1 MSLSACHFVLS
12 PTSFGA
18 LRSRPKVAKV
28 PFPKKK
34 EEVQGDLM
42 LQKLGQHT
50 YLKSD
55 WKINGSYNT
64 SLSPCRRPAGYFPP
78 GLRPACLLG
87 GPSLCRDRRW
97 RRTGLSNSDQLH
109 FQSGASQRDPAIDPL
124 PVSAPWRL
132 FPGLSKSLHFR
143 LYHNHSFLRPQF
155 SSNSLSSSHTRTF
168 CSFIRYSKMQLGM
181 VNMQNRTVTSTNSTF
196 LPFPKSTVEK
206 FSANNRCSVPT

>member
-1 MSLSACHFVLS
+1 MSFLQPRLGHSA
-12 PTSFGA
+12 P
-18 LRSRPKVAKV
+18 V
-28 PFPKKK
+28 PRWPRFLFPKK
-34 EEVQGDLM
+34 EEGQGDLM
-42 LQKLGQHT
+42 LQKLCQHIPEIRLVNQWFLQHISVT
-50 YLKSD
+50 LEA
-55 WKINGSYNT
+55 
-64 SLSPCRRPAGYFPP
+64 PCWLFPP

-97 RRTGLSNSDQLH
+97 WRTGLSNSDQLH

-181 VNMQNRTVTSTNSTF
+181 VNIEVGS
-196 LPFPKSTVEK
+196 
-206 FSANNRCSVPT
+206 

>member
-1 MSLSACHFVLS
+1 MVLTTHHCHPV
-12 PTSFGA
+12 GA
-18 LRSRPKVAKV
+18 LLVI
-28 PFPKKK
+28 FPLAC
-34 EEVQGDLM
+34 DRL
-42 LQKLGQHT
+42 
-50 YLKSD
+50 
-55 WKINGSYNT
+55 
-64 SLSPCRRPAGYFPP
+64 
-78 GLRPACLLG
+78 ACLLG

-97 RRTGLSNSDQLH
+97 WRTGLSNSDQLH

-196 LPFPKSTVEK
+196 LPFPKLKSSPRTIGVLFQPDIRTLLQPDLPSRGGTTSDMYLLVED
-206 FSANNRCSVPT
+206 S